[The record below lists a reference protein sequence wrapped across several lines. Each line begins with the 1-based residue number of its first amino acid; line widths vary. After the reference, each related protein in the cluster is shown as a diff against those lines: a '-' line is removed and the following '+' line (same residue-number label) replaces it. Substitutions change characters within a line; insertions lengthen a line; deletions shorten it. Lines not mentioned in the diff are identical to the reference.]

1 MTLAPYPDSQTE
13 GYASTLPLAGRV
25 GSQSRV
31 ILILLAVPGGHV
43 ARPTYFGTMLA
54 STTALQRTSP
64 TASTSAP
71 RLRSRP
77 RVNITRPVGSR
88 AARTG
93 RRRGVARTR
102 ALFNPFDPES
112 TDDPL
117 LRRALREPVAF
128 FGGVFAGM
136 LGLSVDDE
144 PLREWVDRTSEAAG
158 MTRAEEATVEE
169 AAAGGGTGDDDGV
182 DGDVNPGG
190 GDATA
195 PAKDPTPDP

>member
-1 MTLAPYPDSQTE
+1 M
-13 GYASTLPLAGRV
+13 
-25 GSQSRV
+25 
-31 ILILLAVPGGHV
+31 
-43 ARPTYFGTMLA
+43 RPTYFGTMLA
-54 STTALQRTSP
+54 STTASQRTSP

-93 RRRGVARTR
+93 RRGGVARTR

-158 MTRAEEATVEE
+158 MTRAEKAAVEE
-169 AAAGGGTGDDDGV
+169 AAAGGGTGIIDGDDD

-195 PAKDPTPDP
+195 PAKDPTPAAATEEDGEDPQSVAAP

>member
-1 MTLAPYPDSQTE
+1 MATL
-13 GYASTLPLAGRV
+13 
-25 GSQSRV
+25 
-31 ILILLAVPGGHV
+31 
-43 ARPTYFGTMLA
+43 RPTYFGTMLA
-54 STTALQRTSP
+54 STTASQRTSP

-77 RVNITRPVGSR
+77 RVNITRPVRSR
-88 AARTG
+88 ARTG
-93 RRRGVARTR
+93 RRGGVARTS

-158 MTRAEEATVEE
+158 MTRAEEAAVEE
-169 AAAGGGTGDDDGV
+169 AAAGGGTGDV
-182 DGDVNPGG
+182 DGDDDGGVDPGG

-195 PAKDPTPDP
+195 PAKDP

>member
-1 MTLAPYPDSQTE
+1 
-13 GYASTLPLAGRV
+13 
-25 GSQSRV
+25 
-31 ILILLAVPGGHV
+31 
-43 ARPTYFGTMLA
+43 MLA
-54 STTALQRTSP
+54 STTASQRTSP
-64 TASTSAP
+64 TSTSSAP

-77 RVNITRPVGSR
+77 RVDITRPVRSR
-88 AARTG
+88 ARTG
-93 RRRGVARTR
+93 RRGGVARTS

-144 PLREWVDRTSEAAG
+144 PLREWVDKTSEAAG
-158 MTRAEEATVEE
+158 MTRAEEA
-169 AAAGGGTGDDDGV
+169 AAAGGTGDVDGDDDGGV
-182 DGDVNPGG
+182 DPGG

-195 PAKDPTPDP
+195 PAKDP

>member
-1 MTLAPYPDSQTE
+1 
-13 GYASTLPLAGRV
+13 
-25 GSQSRV
+25 
-31 ILILLAVPGGHV
+31 
-43 ARPTYFGTMLA
+43 MLA
-54 STTALQRTSP
+54 STTASQRTSP

-77 RVNITRPVGSR
+77 RVNITRPVRSR
-88 AARTG
+88 AHIG
-93 RRRGVARTR
+93 RRGGVARTS

-158 MTRAEEATVEE
+158 MTRAEEAAVEE

-195 PAKDPTPDP
+195 PATDPTPDP

>member
-31 ILILLAVPGGHV
+31 HAVPGGHV

-93 RRRGVARTR
+93 RRGGVARTR

-158 MTRAEEATVEE
+158 MTRAEEAAAVEE

-190 GDATA
+190 GGATA

>member
-1 MTLAPYPDSQTE
+1 
-13 GYASTLPLAGRV
+13 
-25 GSQSRV
+25 
-31 ILILLAVPGGHV
+31 
-43 ARPTYFGTMLA
+43 MLA
-54 STTALQRTSP
+54 STTASQRTSP
-64 TASTSAP
+64 TSTSSAP

-77 RVNITRPVGSR
+77 RVDITRPVRS
-88 AARTG
+88 G
-93 RRRGVARTR
+93 RRGGVARTR

-112 TDDPL
+112 TNDPL

-144 PLREWVDRTSEAAG
+144 PLREWVDKTSEAAG
-158 MTRAEEATVEE
+158 MTRAEEAAVEE
-169 AAAGGGTGDDDGV
+169 AAAGGGTGIIDGDD

-195 PAKDPTPDP
+195 PAKDPTPAAATEEDGEDPQSAAAP

>member
-1 MTLAPYPDSQTE
+1 MPSP
-13 GYASTLPLAGRV
+13 
-25 GSQSRV
+25 
-31 ILILLAVPGGHV
+31 PGGHV
-43 ARPTYFGTMLA
+43 ARPTYFGKMLA

-77 RVNITRPVGSR
+77 RVNITRPVRSR
-88 AARTG
+88 ARTG
-93 RRRGVARTR
+93 RRGGGVARTR

-158 MTRAEEATVEE
+158 MTRAEEAAVEE

>member
-31 ILILLAVPGGHV
+31 HAVPGGHV

-77 RVNITRPVGSR
+77 RVNITRPVRSR

-93 RRRGVARTR
+93 RRGGVARTR

-158 MTRAEEATVEE
+158 MTRAEEAAVE
-169 AAAGGGTGDDDGV
+169 GGEEVVATEGFSDGY
-182 DGDVNPGG
+182 
-190 GDATA
+190 ATEQ
-195 PAKDPTPDP
+195 

>member
-1 MTLAPYPDSQTE
+1 
-13 GYASTLPLAGRV
+13 
-25 GSQSRV
+25 
-31 ILILLAVPGGHV
+31 
-43 ARPTYFGTMLA
+43 MLA
-54 STTALQRTSP
+54 STTASQRTSP
-64 TASTSAP
+64 TSTSSAP

-77 RVNITRPVGSR
+77 RVDITRPVRSR
-88 AARTG
+88 ARTG
-93 RRRGVARTR
+93 RRSSTR

-144 PLREWVDRTSEAAG
+144 PLREWVDKTSEAAG
-158 MTRAEEATVEE
+158 MTRAEEAAVEE
-169 AAAGGGTGDDDGV
+169 AAAGGGTGIIDGDD

-195 PAKDPTPDP
+195 PAKDPTPAAATEEDGEDPQSVAAPR